1 MAPNIIWFHCA
12 WTKGRSWVGTNWLLV
27 TTVELTGGL
36 YMIWIMALWIIFE
49 LLLSAKHFLLYIFC
63 SMAMELFG
71 KVKVFGFE
79 WILIYC
85 TMGFTATFYF
95 KMELNRPIKKFSD
108 LKKSIL
114 FFPNSARRSPELCEK
129 MHSIYPCNFRKL
141 VPIRMLTCFRR

>member
-1 MAPNIIWFHCA
+1 MRARGGLVLVSKLCYIPSTIDPNKISFSGQWGQTLFEVLHILIVLVVLWSSIKMVHFIEKIVHCSNLASYIIWFHCA

-71 KVKVFGFE
+71 KVKVF
-79 WILIYC
+79 
-85 TMGFTATFYF
+85 
-95 KMELNRPIKKFSD
+95 
-108 LKKSIL
+108 
-114 FFPNSARRSPELCEK
+114 
-129 MHSIYPCNFRKL
+129 
-141 VPIRMLTCFRR
+141 